1 MPDHVQQRFAVYMT
15 ACYGAN
21 WETRLPEGQRE
32 ESRQHFFMGAL
43 AYQALILNILDP
55 TEGPLSAAEQARGD
69 RLMAEIN
76 DEIDA
81 FGKKR
86 IFDLF
91 SAATN
96 GGGTA

>member
-43 AYQALILNILDP
+43 TYQDLILNILEP
-55 TEGPLSAAEQARGD
+55 TAGPLSAAEEARGD
-69 RLMAEIN
+69 LLMAEIN
-76 DEIDA
+76 AEIDA

-91 SAATN
+91 IAAGV
-96 GGGTA
+96 GGGRA